1 VVEIVRLADNCVLPV
16 SRMVTINHL
25 TTHLIH
31 PARLASQISK
41 GAFDMVDILE
51 SRDIPRVLVSL
62 TLLATSVD
70 SIDEVW
76 VIAV

>member
-1 VVEIVRLADNCVLPV
+1 
-16 SRMVTINHL
+16 
-25 TTHLIH
+25 
-31 PARLASQISK
+31 
-41 GAFDMVDILE
+41 MVDILE